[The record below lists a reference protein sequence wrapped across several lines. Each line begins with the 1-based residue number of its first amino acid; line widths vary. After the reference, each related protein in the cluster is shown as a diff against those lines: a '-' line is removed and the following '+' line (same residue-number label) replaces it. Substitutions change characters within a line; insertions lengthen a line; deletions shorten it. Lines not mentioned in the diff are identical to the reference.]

1 MKHRRSF
8 FRLARASKMTIRTGR
23 HRSGSNL
30 AAFLFAA
37 VLLAAIPVGA
47 QEAPAETGPAPVAVL
62 AIVDIQRVLN
72 DAAAAQS
79 IRSQM
84 ESFRVEYLAEIT
96 EQENKLREDDQ
107 ELARQRTILSPE
119 AFAEREREFRLRVD
133 AVQQRVQ
140 AISRALDA
148 RFSESM
154 NLVRET
160 MIPIFAELTRER
172 GINVIVAKTQIIF
185 ASRTLDVTDEVIR
198 RVDLALPDVAI
209 APPAVE

>member
-30 AAFLFAA
+30 AAFLVAA

-172 GINVIVAKTQIIF
+172 DINVIVAKTQIIF

>member
-172 GINVIVAKTQIIF
+172 DINVIVAKTQIIF